1 MGVETPLLPL
11 APDREIEAGV
21 IEEARA
27 RQRTRR
33 GIAAVVIVASA
44 LAAGVILGFT
54 GGGGG
59 SRAGRHSGG
68 HTSGAGAAGHASNQV
83 PAAASLR
90 LPPDIGQ
97 FGLIAPRV
105 GWAVNGVGFFITR
118 DGGHRWSSVK
128 VPNLSADIL
137 AELYTTASPAPGALV
152 LSFTSGT
159 STYDRTCPGV
169 TSPAI
174 GAGALA
180 VSTDSGRSWRGASL
194 PACRLAS
201 SLSFLSSEVGF
212 ALAHQSSARQAIYAT
227 TDGARSWH
235 RRGTIPLRNSNG
247 SIAFASRLDGWAVRF
262 TSATGASGRGTLYRT
277 TDGGRNWTRS
287 DTCLGNAV
295 PRINTTC
302 QTPRFFGT
310 DGVMPAVATNTA
322 THTNRLLLYTTKN
335 AGRTWSAHPVPVGQA
350 LKWYITQ
357 GQPIPFSA
365 PNARDLFVFQSGA
378 LYTTVDGG
386 RTWSRLP
393 EPHLSGYAVLDF
405 ASAEYGWIQAD
416 GHLDYTTDGGRH
428 WKQIDPGGPDA
439 RRLRRL

>member
-1 MGVETPLLPL
+1 MAVETPLPPL
-11 APDREIEAGV
+11 APDQEIEAGV
-21 IEEARA
+21 IEDARA
-27 RQRTRR
+27 RQRRHR
-33 GIAAVVIVASA
+33 GIAAALIVAAA

-68 HTSGAGAAGHASNQV
+68 RGSGAGAAGHASDQV

-90 LPPDIGQ
+90 LPPNIGQ

-105 GWAVNGVGFFITR
+105 GWAVNGVGFYITR

-128 VPNLSADIL
+128 VPNLSGDIL
-137 AELYTTASPAPGALV
+137 AELYTTASPAADALV
-152 LSFTSGT
+152 LSFSSGT
-159 STYDRTCPGV
+159 STYDRTCPGAPG
-169 TSPAI
+169 PAI

-180 VSTDSGRSWRGASL
+180 VSTDSGRSWRAASL

-201 SLSFLSSEVGF
+201 SLSFLDPEVGF
-212 ALAHQSSARQAIYAT
+212 ALAHESPTRQAVYGT

-235 RRGTIPLRNSNG
+235 RRGTIPMRNSNG
-247 SIAFASRLDGWAVRF
+247 SIAFASQSDGWAVRF
-262 TSATGASGRGTLYRT
+262 TSATGASLRGTLYRT
-277 TDGGRNWTRS
+277 TDGGRTWTPSDICPGTPVRS
-287 DTCLGNAV
+287 
-295 PRINTTC
+295 ITTIC

-310 DGVMPAVATNTA
+310 TGVMPAVAANSTTR
-322 THTNRLLLYTTKN
+322 TDRLLLYTTKN

-350 LKWYITQ
+350 LKWYIIH

-365 PNARDLFVFQSGA
+365 PNARDLFVFLSGA
-378 LYTTVDGG
+378 LYTSVDGG

-405 ASAEYGWIQAD
+405 ASAEYGWIHA
-416 GHLDYTTDGGRH
+416 GSHFDYTTDGGRH
-428 WKQIDPGGPDA
+428 WKQIGSH
-439 RRLRRL
+439 